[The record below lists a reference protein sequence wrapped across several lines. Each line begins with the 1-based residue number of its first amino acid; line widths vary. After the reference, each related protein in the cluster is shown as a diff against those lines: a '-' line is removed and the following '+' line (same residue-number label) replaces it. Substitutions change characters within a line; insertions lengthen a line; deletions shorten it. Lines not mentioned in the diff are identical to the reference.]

1 MLFPNTGFLL
11 FISITIAVN
20 VLIND
25 TPSAPA
31 SSAPLA
37 VSVISVTFGLNFTIR
52 GLSKTLRT
60 ADVTSF
66 TPSYVVPKAKH
77 PCFTFGQDK
86 FNSTPSIS
94 ALFNIL
100 QSSTYSSK
108 ELPIAFTIIAVSYFL
123 RFGNKCSIAYSIPGF
138 CKPIAFIIP
147 LAVSQTLGGLF
158 PGLGFNDVPFVII
171 PPNLLKSKNSENSS
185 PYPKVPDATVTGFF
199 IFIPANST
207 LVFIFFLLY

>member
-1 MLFPNTGFLL
+1 MHQTHFCKKGVDFL
-11 FISITIAVN
+11 TEN
-20 VLIND
+20 
-25 TPSAPA
+25 
-31 SSAPLA
+31 
-37 VSVISVTFGLNFTIR
+37 
-52 GLSKTLRT
+52 
-60 ADVTSF
+60 
-66 TPSYVVPKAKH
+66 
-77 PCFTFGQDK
+77 
-86 FNSTPSIS
+86 
-94 ALFNIL
+94 
-100 QSSTYSSK
+100 
-108 ELPIAFTIIAVSYFL
+108 IAVSYFL

-207 LVFIFFLLY
+207 LVFIFFLLFFYFIKILPACFFNTWYFSFMC